1 MPLKL
6 SSFLPDGPADD
17 APVIEFADE
26 MVSEVLEA
34 CVSGEHAIAD
44 F

>member
-1 MPLKL
+1 M
-6 SSFLPDGPADD
+6 GP
-17 APVIEFADE
+17 PMTPQWIEFADE
-26 MVSEVLEA
+26 MVGEVLEA